1 MIKTLAKLFKQE
13 KENFVVPKGVQ
24 DVIPIKAIYDDGIF
38 KVGKD
43 KFSNVNTDRHA
54 GNRHEYEN
62 RLSEIKESNTY
73 DIIEMSGS
81 KAEWKEVLTVYS
93 VKVNT
98 DTDNPQEVVTM
109 DEGKRQLFKD
119 IFWEMNSISS
129 RTESKE
135 ETVVTESDDGNGN
148 AVRTET
154 TVTKT
159 YLYITVT
166 HKTAD
171 EMAEGVWVQ

>member
-1 MIKTLAKLFKQE
+1 
-13 KENFVVPKGVQ
+13 
-24 DVIPIKAIYDDGIF
+24 
-38 KVGKD
+38 
-43 KFSNVNTDRHA
+43 
-54 GNRHEYEN
+54 
-62 RLSEIKESNTY
+62 
-73 DIIEMSGS
+73 
-81 KAEWKEVLTVYS
+81 
-93 VKVNT
+93 
-98 DTDNPQEVVTM
+98 M

-119 IFWEMNSISS
+119 FFWEMNSISS
-129 RTESKE
+129 RTENKE

-171 EMAEGVWVQ
+171 EMAEEYGFSEEQREMIEVILKEENEYLWEGWEE

>member
-1 MIKTLAKLFKQE
+1 M
-13 KENFVVPKGVQ
+13 
-24 DVIPIKAIYDDGIF
+24 
-38 KVGKD
+38 
-43 KFSNVNTDRHA
+43 
-54 GNRHEYEN
+54 YEN
-62 RLSEIKESNTY
+62 RLSEIKESNIY
-73 DIIEMSGS
+73 DVIEMSGS

-119 IFWEMNSISS
+119 IFWEMNNISS

-148 AVRTET
+148 VVRTET

-159 YLYITVT
+159 FLYITVT

-171 EMAEGVWVQ
+171 EMAVEYGFSEEQREMIEVLLREENGDLWEGWEE